1 MQHRHLRK
9 LKKTWSKKVR
19 SSRIIQKAE
28 LLCLKFLSQFLR
40 PKKESAWTPPIR
52 PDHSGLFYSI
62 HSYDRVTSGV
72 RKREV

>member
-1 MQHRHLRK
+1 M
-9 LKKTWSKKVR
+9 
-19 SSRIIQKAE
+19 
-28 LLCLKFLSQFLR
+28 SQNSLPIFET
-40 PKKESAWTPPIR
+40 KKESAWTPSIR